1 MTATAKEHIER
12 MKRLETD
19 RANFDEQYQDCAD
32 YAMPQN
38 SQIVSERSSGE
49 TLMDLFDTT
58 AEESNIQLAS
68 GLYSF
73 MFPTETRAFVL
84 EVDDE
89 KLQENDKV
97 KQWLDA
103 TTKTI
108 HKHLIG
114 STFRAGF
121 FEHLKSLGAF
131 GTGCLYE
138 EKGKK
143 VPIVFINYF
152 IRDIY
157 VVRNSDGDVD
167 TVYRRFKFSARQ
179 ANQEFGIENLGE
191 KVQTAYNDL
200 GTRDQKFE
208 FLHVVQPREER
219 DDTADDPKN
228 MPWSSEYI
236 SRDESEF
243 VNDSEG
249 GYEEFPY
256 QVTVFDKDSLE
267 DYGRSPTM
275 KKLPDIRMAN
285 ELKRIRI
292 KGWDKMVDPTML
304 VKDDGSVWP
313 LTTKPGGVV
322 FYRDEKP
329 EWWKFEGNLSEINNA
344 IQETQKEI
352 MKGYFVDMFDPLIDK
367 QNMTATEV
375 QARVEQKLRFL
386 TPIIGRLQSGLFNPM
401 INRIIGIL
409 GRQTKKLADSTV
421 QRLIPPMPPELV
433 DRDFSVMY
441 LGRLALA
448 LRTIETEGLTKTLLE
463 WAPLADM
470 NILEWLDN
478 IKQDVAFRDSAR
490 NNGVPATWINS
501 TDEVKIIRDNRAAEQ
516 AQQQALEALPEL
528 AKAAKAGGTKPEEG
542 SLTEGAMNAA

>member
-1 MTATAKEHIER
+1 MPATAKEHIER

-19 RANFDEQYQDCAD
+19 RANFDEQFQDCAD

-38 SQIVSERSSGE
+38 SQIISERASGE
-49 TLMDLFDTT
+49 VLMDLFDTT
-58 AEESNIQLAS
+58 GEESNIQLAS

-89 KLQENDKV
+89 ELQGNDDV
-97 KQWLDA
+97 KQWLDQ
-103 TTKTI
+103 TTKII
-108 HKHLIG
+108 HKYLIS
-114 STFRAGF
+114 STFREAF
-121 FEHLKSLGAF
+121 FEYLKSLGCF

-143 VPIVFINYF
+143 VVIVFINYF
-152 IRDIY
+152 MRDIY
-157 VVRNSDGDVD
+157 IVRNSDGDVD
-167 TVYRRFKFSARQ
+167 TVYRRFRFSARQ
-179 ANQEFGIENLGE
+179 FGQEFGIENMGE
-191 KVQTAYNDL
+191 KIKTAHNSIKEMDK
-200 GTRDQKFE
+200 KFE
-208 FLHVVQPREER
+208 FIHVVRPREER
-219 DDTADDPKN
+219 DDTADDALN
-228 MPWSSEYI
+228 MPFSSEYI
-236 SRDESEF
+236 SRDEAEF
-243 VNDSEG
+243 IKDSEG

-256 QVTVFDKDSLE
+256 QVSVFDKDSLE

-344 IQETQKEI
+344 ISETKEEI
-352 MKGYFVDMFDPLIDK
+352 MRGYFVDMFDPLIDRK
-367 QNMTATEV
+367 NMTATEIM
-375 QARVEQKLRFL
+375 ARVEQKLRFL

-401 INRIIGIL
+401 IRRVIGIL
-409 GRQTKKLADSTV
+409 GRQGKLPT
-421 QRLIPPMPPELV
+421 MPEELAEK
-433 DRDFSVMY
+433 DFSVMY

-448 LRTIETEGLTKTLLE
+448 LRTIETEGLTKTLQE
-463 WAPLADM
+463 WAPLAGMD
-470 NILEWLDN
+470 ILDWLDHIN
-478 IKQDVAFRDSAR
+478 IPVAFRDSAR
-490 NNGVPATWINS
+490 NNGVPATWLRSEEEVAQIQ
-501 TDEVKIIRDNRAAEQ
+501 TDRAAQQ
-516 AQQQALEALPEL
+516 AQQQILEAAPEL
-528 AKAAKAGGTKPEEG
+528 AKAAKAAGTKAEEG
-542 SLTEGAMNAA
+542 SITDSITNAA

>member
-1 MTATAKEHIER
+1 MAGTAKQYIER

-19 RANFDEQYQDCAD
+19 RANFDELYQDATD
-32 YAMPQN
+32 YASPNN
-38 SQIVSERSSGE
+38 SQIVDERASGE
-49 TLMDLFDTT
+49 VLMDLFDTT

-89 KLQENDKV
+89 ELSDLDGV

-103 TTKTI
+103 TTKLI
-108 HKHLIG
+108 HKFLIS
-114 STFRAGF
+114 STFREAF
-121 FEHLKSLGAF
+121 FEFLKSLGVF

-143 VPIVFINYF
+143 VPLVFINYF
-152 IRDIY
+152 MRDIY
-157 VVRNSDGDVD
+157 IVRNSDGDVD
-167 TVYRRFKFSARQ
+167 TVFRRLKFSARQ
-179 ANQEFGIENLGE
+179 AAQEFGIENLGD
-191 KVQTAYNDL
+191 KIRTAYD
-200 GTRDQKFE
+200 GVVDRDKKFE
-208 FLHVVQPREER
+208 FLHIVEPREDR
-219 DDTADDPKN
+219 DSDADDPKN
-228 MPWSSEYI
+228 MPWSSVYI
-236 SRDESEF
+236 SRDEGEF
-243 VNDSEG
+243 VKGAES

-256 QVTVFDKDSLE
+256 QVSVFDKDSLE

-285 ELKRIRI
+285 ELKRIRV
-292 KGWDKMVDPTML
+292 KAWDKMVDPTML

-329 EWWKFEGNLSEINNA
+329 EYWEFKGNLSEINNA

-401 INRIIGIL
+401 IQRVIGIL
-409 GRQTKKLADSTV
+409 SRQKKL
-421 QRLIPPMPPELV
+421 PEMPEELSEQ
-433 DRDFSVMY
+433 DFSIMY

-448 LRTIETEGLTKTLLE
+448 LRTIETEGLVKTLNE
-463 WAPLADM
+463 WAVFVDM
-470 NILEWLDN
+470 NILDWVD
-478 IKQDVAFRDSAR
+478 
-490 NNGVPATWINS
+490 
-501 TDEVKIIRDNRAAEQ
+501 
-516 AQQQALEALPEL
+516 
-528 AKAAKAGGTKPEEG
+528 
-542 SLTEGAMNAA
+542 

>member
-1 MTATAKEHIER
+1 MIATAKEHIER

-38 SQIVSERSSGE
+38 SQIISERASGQVLE
-49 TLMDLFDTT
+49 DLFDTT

-84 EVDDE
+84 EIDDE
-89 KLQENDKV
+89 KLAFQDNV
-97 KQWLDA
+97 KQWLDQ
-103 TTKTI
+103 TTKII
-108 HKHLIG
+108 HKYLIS
-114 STFRAGF
+114 STFREAF
-121 FEHLKSLGAF
+121 FEYLKSLGCF
-131 GTGCLYE
+131 GTACLYE

-143 VPIVFINYF
+143 TVIVFINYF

-157 VVRNSDGDVD
+157 IVRNSDGDVD
-167 TVYRRFKFSARQ
+167 TVYRRFRFSARQ
-179 ANQEFGIENLGE
+179 FAQEFKIENMGD
-191 KVQTAYNDL
+191 KIKTAYNDL
-200 GTRDQKFE
+200 GTRDKKFE
-208 FLHVVQPREER
+208 FLHVVQPREDR
-219 DDTADDPKN
+219 DDKADDPLN

-243 VNDSEG
+243 VKNSEG
-249 GYEEFPY
+249 GYKEFPY
-256 QVTVFDKDSLE
+256 QVSVFDKDSLE

-285 ELKRIRI
+285 ALKRIRV

-344 IQETQKEI
+344 ITETKAEI
-352 MKGYFVDMFDPLIDK
+352 QAGYFVDMFDPLIDK

-401 INRIIGIL
+401 IQRIIGIL
-409 GRQTKKLADSTV
+409 GRQGKLPD
-421 QRLIPPMPPELV
+421 MPEELV
-433 DRDFSVMY
+433 DKDFSVMY

-448 LRTIETEGLTKTLLE
+448 LRTIETEGLTKTLME
-463 WAPLADM
+463 WTPLADM
-470 NILEWLDN
+470 GILEWLDHIN
-478 IKQDVAFRDSAR
+478 VPVAFRDSAR
-490 NNGVPATWINS
+490 NNGVPATWLQS
-501 TDEVKIIRDNRAAEQ
+501 EDVVKKIQDDRVAQQ
-516 AQQQALEALPEL
+516 AQQQMLEAAPEL
-528 AKAAKAGGTKPEEG
+528 GKAYKSISGKPEEG
-542 SLTEGAMNAA
+542 SPAEELTNAT

>member
-1 MTATAKEHIER
+1 MANSAKEHLER

-19 RANFDEQYQDCAD
+19 RANFDEQYQNCAD
-32 YAMPQN
+32 YVMPQN
-38 SQIVSERSSGE
+38 SQIISERSSGE
-49 TLMDLFDTT
+49 VLMDLFDTT
-58 AEESNIQLAS
+58 GEESNIQLAS

-89 KLQENDKV
+89 GLQKNDEV

-108 HKHLIG
+108 HKYLIS
-114 STFRAGF
+114 STFREAF
-121 FEHLKSLGAF
+121 FEYLKSLGCF

-143 VPIVFINYF
+143 TPIVFINYYM
-152 IRDIY
+152 RDIY

-179 ANQEFGIENLGE
+179 FAQEFGVENMGD
-191 KVQTAYNDL
+191 KIKIAYENL
-200 GTRDQKFE
+200 GTRDRKFD
-208 FLHVVQPREER
+208 FLHIVRPREDR
-219 DDTADDPKN
+219 NPNADDPLN

-236 SRDESEF
+236 SRDEAEF
-243 VNDSEG
+243 IANSEG

-256 QVTVFDKDSLE
+256 QVSVFDKDSLE

-329 EWWKFEGNLSEINNA
+329 EWWEFKGNLSEINSA
-344 IQETQKEI
+344 ITETEQTI
-352 MKGYFVDMFDPLIDK
+352 QRGYFVDMFDPLIDR
-367 QNMTATEV
+367 QNMTATEIM
-375 QARVEQKLRFL
+375 ARVEQKLRFL

-401 INRIIGIL
+401 IQRVIGIL
-409 GRQTKKLADSTV
+409 SRQKKL
-421 QRLIPPMPPELV
+421 LPIPKELSEKE
-433 DRDFSVMY
+433 FSIMY

-448 LRTIETEGLTKTLLE
+448 LRTIETEGLTKTLQE
-463 WAPLADM
+463 WAPLAGMD
-470 NILEWLDN
+470 ILDWLDN
-478 IKQDVAFRDSAR
+478 INQDVAFRDSAR
-490 NNGVPATWINS
+490 NNGVPSTWLNNE
-501 TDEVKIIRDNRAAEQ
+501 DEVKKIRDGRATEQ
-516 AQQQALEALPEL
+516 AQQQMLEAAPDLG
-528 AKAAKAGGTKPEEG
+528 KAYKSLSGKPEEG
-542 SLTEGAMNAA
+542 SPAEEITSGAL

>member
-1 MTATAKEHIER
+1 MASAKEHIER
-12 MKRLETD
+12 LKRLETD

-38 SQIVSERSSGE
+38 SQIISERSSGE
-49 TLMDLFDTT
+49 VLMDLFDTT

-84 EVDDE
+84 EIDDE
-89 KLQENDKV
+89 ELTKKDEV
-97 KQWLDA
+97 KQWLEKA
-103 TTKTI
+103 TKTI
-108 HKHLIG
+108 HKHIIG
-114 STFRAGF
+114 STFREAF
-121 FEHLKSLGAF
+121 FEYLKSLGCF

-143 VPIVFINYF
+143 TTIVFINYF
-152 IRDIY
+152 MRDIY
-157 VVRNSDGDVD
+157 IVRNSDGEVD

-179 ANQEFGIENLGE
+179 FGQEFGVENMGD
-191 KVQTAYNDL
+191 KIKTAYDDL
-200 GTRDQKFE
+200 STRDKKFE
-208 FLHVVQPREER
+208 FVHVVQPREGR
-219 DDTADDPKN
+219 DDTADNPLN
-228 MPWSSEYI
+228 MPWASLYI
-236 SRDESEF
+236 SRDEVEF
-243 VNDSEG
+243 IQGAES

-256 QVTVFDKDSLE
+256 QVSVFDKDSLE

-322 FYRDEKP
+322 FYRDEPPIYWEFK
-329 EWWKFEGNLSEINNA
+329 GNLAEINNA
-344 IQETQKEI
+344 IDETKKEI
-352 MKGYFVDMFDPLIDK
+352 RAGYFVDMFDPLIDK

-401 INRIIGIL
+401 IQRVIGIL
-409 GRQTKKLADSTV
+409 GRQNKL
-421 QRLIPPMPPELV
+421 PKMPPELSEKE
-433 DRDFSVMY
+433 FSIMY

-448 LRTIETEGLTKTLLE
+448 LRTIETEGLTKTLQE
-463 WAPLADM
+463 WSPLAEM
-470 NILEWLDN
+470 NILEWLDHIN
-478 IKQDVAFRDSAR
+478 IPIAFRDTAR
-490 NNGVPATWINS
+490 NNGVPSTWLRS
-501 TDEVKIIRDNRAAEQ
+501 EDEVKQIQADRAAKEQ
-516 AQQQALEALPEL
+516 AQQQLEAMPEL
-528 AKAAKAGGTKPEEG
+528 AKAAKAAGTKPEEG
-542 SLTEGAMNAA
+542 SITESVVNAA